1 MNHQVEGSNSQTV
14 YHLQAEILDCISL
27 AALNMKVNF
36 IKHYQALLPTL
47 KKIVFEYPENTDELE
62 MLKETAY
69 DTMGMIIEAVA
80 KDENKINQLKPDVK
94 EFADSILLK
103 LFDNPRLVL
112 FYYYFCKKLSTRMLS
127 CEPKGLDT
135 I

>member
-1 MNHQVEGSNSQTV
+1 MIKLLYYNKLPTLQLLMNIDIEQAQMIC
-14 YHLQAEILDCISL
+14 HLQAEILNCISL
-27 AALNMKVNF
+27 VALNMNDNF

-47 KKIVFEYPENTDELE
+47 KKIVFEYPENTDVLE

-80 KDENKINQLKPDVK
+80 KDENKINQLKPDAK

-103 LFDNPRLVL
+103 LFDNSR
-112 FYYYFCKKLSTRMLS
+112 
-127 CEPKGLDT
+127 
-135 I
+135 